1 LILGFMGDEPLLTV
15 LESLFSALADETRL
29 QIVLLLINQGAL
41 PVQEISRRLGKSQ
54 SLISHHLNCLRNCGV
69 VKVER
74 RGKYSY
80 YFISSEEITNIV
92 KLAMNHA
99 IKYSK
104 SILSCDVLNEERQ
117 SGLYLKEHTRVNI

>member
-1 LILGFMGDEPLLTV
+1 MGDEPLLTV
-15 LESLFSALADETRL
+15 LESLFNALADETRL

>member
-1 LILGFMGDEPLLTV
+1 MENEPLLTV
-15 LESLFSALADETRL
+15 LESLFNALADETRL

-69 VKVER
+69 VRVER

>member
-15 LESLFSALADETRL
+15 LESLFNALADETRL

>member
-1 LILGFMGDEPLLTV
+1 MEDEPLLTV
-15 LESLFSALADETRL
+15 LESLFNALADETRL

-69 VKVER
+69 VRVER

-117 SGLYLKEHTRVNI
+117 SSLDLKEHTKVNI

>member
-1 LILGFMGDEPLLTV
+1 MILGFMENEPLLTV

-69 VKVER
+69 VRVER

-117 SGLYLKEHTRVNI
+117 SSLDLKEHTRVNI

>member
-1 LILGFMGDEPLLTV
+1 LILGFMENEPLLTV

-117 SGLYLKEHTRVNI
+117 SSLDLKEHTRVNI

>member
-1 LILGFMGDEPLLTV
+1 MGDEPLLTV
-15 LESLFSALADETRL
+15 FESLFSALADETRL

-69 VKVER
+69 VRVER

>member
-1 LILGFMGDEPLLTV
+1 LILGFMENEPLLTV

-117 SGLYLKEHTRVNI
+117 SSLDLKEHTKVNI

>member
-1 LILGFMGDEPLLTV
+1 LLTV
-15 LESLFSALADETRL
+15 LESLFNALADETRL

-69 VKVER
+69 VRVER

>member
-1 LILGFMGDEPLLTV
+1 LILGFMENEPLLTV

-104 SILSCDVLNEERQ
+104 SILSCDVLNEEKQ

>member
-1 LILGFMGDEPLLTV
+1 MGDEPLLTV

-69 VKVER
+69 VRVER

-117 SGLYLKEHTRVNI
+117 SSLDLKEHTKVNI

>member
-1 LILGFMGDEPLLTV
+1 MILGFMGDEPLLTV
-15 LESLFSALADETRL
+15 LESLFNALADETRL

-117 SGLYLKEHTRVNI
+117 SSLDLKEHTRVNI

>member
-1 LILGFMGDEPLLTV
+1 MGDEPLLTV
-15 LESLFSALADETRL
+15 LESLFNALADETRL

-104 SILSCDVLNEERQ
+104 SIISCDVLNEERQ

>member
-1 LILGFMGDEPLLTV
+1 MENEPLLTV

-69 VKVER
+69 VRVER

-117 SGLYLKEHTRVNI
+117 SSLDLKEHTKVNI

>member
-1 LILGFMGDEPLLTV
+1 MILGFMGDEPLLTV

-69 VKVER
+69 VRVER

-117 SGLYLKEHTRVNI
+117 SSLDLKEHTRVNI

>member
-1 LILGFMGDEPLLTV
+1 MILGFMENEPLLTV

-69 VKVER
+69 VRVER

-117 SGLYLKEHTRVNI
+117 SSLDLKEHTKVNI

>member
-1 LILGFMGDEPLLTV
+1 MILGFMGDEPLLTV
-15 LESLFSALADETRL
+15 LESLFNALADETRL

>member
-1 LILGFMGDEPLLTV
+1 LILGFMENEPLLTV

-69 VKVER
+69 VRVER

-104 SILSCDVLNEERQ
+104 SILSCDDLNEERQ
-117 SGLYLKEHTRVNI
+117 SSLDLKEHTKVNI

>member
-1 LILGFMGDEPLLTV
+1 MGDEPLLTV
-15 LESLFSALADETRL
+15 LESLFNALADETRL

-69 VKVER
+69 VRVER

>member
-1 LILGFMGDEPLLTV
+1 MENEPLLTV

-69 VKVER
+69 VRVER